1 MEKNSNK
8 LAKGKA
14 GVWLLSF
21 ATHFISIG
29 TKTPLVSLK
38 QITMPQG
45 KRLTLAEE
53 TCLAKAYV
61 TTSNN
66 EQQHAATSNNKRH
79 LVSDNEQ
86 QRATKSDNERQRV
99 TTSNKENNN
108 K

>member
-14 GVWLLSF
+14 VLF
-21 ATHFISIG
+21 FETHFISIS
-29 TKTPLVSLK
+29 TKTPLLSLK

-53 TCLAKAYV
+53 TCFAEAYV

-66 EQQHAATSNNKRH
+66 EQQHATMSNN
-79 LVSDNEQ
+79 
-86 QRATKSDNERQRV
+86 
-99 TTSNKENNN
+99 
-108 K
+108 